1 MNMEDL
7 RKISFEF
14 RRVSSDM
21 LNSITDDN
29 NVYLIKF
36 REFIDDN
43 KIIKDYIDSKV
54 KYSSIDWQKSFIE
67 EDCGYKSVVI
77 PKNKNDHIKAMY
89 DYLVV
94 MTDRNK
100 SLNGEA
106 FNFHLGRCKVNE
118 RIQFYLNR
126 VFLPLIHY
134 INDYLI
140 EEMIALQEAK
150 GGISHEISCTN
161 RQLHNKRKNLKGE
174 GGASSYIEDED
185 KKFLLDTGASGLF
198 MENAKI

>member
-54 KYSSIDWQKSFIE
+54 KYSSIEWQKSFIE
-67 EDCGYKSVVI
+67 EDCGYKSVII
-77 PKNKNDHIKAMY
+77 PKNKSDHIKAMY

-140 EEMIALQEAK
+140 EEMIALQE
-150 GGISHEISCTN
+150 S
-161 RQLHNKRKNLKGE
+161 
-174 GGASSYIEDED
+174 
-185 KKFLLDTGASGLF
+185 
-198 MENAKI
+198 

>member
-54 KYSSIDWQKSFIE
+54 KYSSIEWQKSFIE
-67 EDCGYKSVVI
+67 EDCGYKSVII

-100 SLNGEA
+100 SLNG
-106 FNFHLGRCKVNE
+106 
-118 RIQFYLNR
+118 
-126 VFLPLIHY
+126 
-134 INDYLI
+134 
-140 EEMIALQEAK
+140 
-150 GGISHEISCTN
+150 
-161 RQLHNKRKNLKGE
+161 
-174 GGASSYIEDED
+174 
-185 KKFLLDTGASGLF
+185 
-198 MENAKI
+198 

>member
-54 KYSSIDWQKSFIE
+54 KYSSIDWKKSFIE
-67 EDCGYKSVVI
+67 EDCGYKSVII

-126 VFLPLIHY
+126 VFFNSLYKRLFNRR
-134 INDYLI
+134 NDIFTRKL
-140 EEMIALQEAK
+140 K
-150 GGISHEISCTN
+150 GGIYHEISCTS
-161 RQLHNKRKNLKGE
+161 R
-174 GGASSYIEDED
+174 
-185 KKFLLDTGASGLF
+185 
-198 MENAKI
+198 

>member
-1 MNMEDL
+1 MKIEDL

-43 KIIKDYIDSKV
+43 KIISIEPLKNLNQLTTLWASYNYIDSKV
-54 KYSSIDWQKSFIE
+54 KYSSIDWKKSFIE
-67 EDCGYKSVVI
+67 EDCGYKSVII
-77 PKNKNDHIKAMY
+77 PQNKNDHIKAMY

-140 EEMIALQEAK
+140 EEMISLQE
-150 GGISHEISCTN
+150 S
-161 RQLHNKRKNLKGE
+161 
-174 GGASSYIEDED
+174 
-185 KKFLLDTGASGLF
+185 
-198 MENAKI
+198 